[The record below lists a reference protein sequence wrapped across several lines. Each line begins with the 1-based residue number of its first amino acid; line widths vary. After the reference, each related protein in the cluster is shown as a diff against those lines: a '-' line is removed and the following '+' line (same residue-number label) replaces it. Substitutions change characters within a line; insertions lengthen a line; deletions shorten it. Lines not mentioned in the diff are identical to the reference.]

1 MTLLVTDHLAKRF
14 AVGQGRMLH
23 AVDDVG
29 FTIPEGGSLGLVG
42 ESGSGKSTIAR
53 LVTKLAQP
61 DDGAILVE
69 GRDIANIPSR
79 AFARDQL
86 RRAIQLVFQS
96 ADDALN
102 PAFSA
107 WRNIATGA
115 GTERA
120 KNGEVEAAAEA
131 AGLAPE
137 LLGRRPHQLSG
148 GQQARVGIARALL
161 PGPRLL
167 VLDEP
172 TASLDVS
179 VQAAVLKLIDKL
191 RRERGIALLFVSHDL
206 EVVRLMCDAVLV
218 LYLGRVAELG
228 PAADVLRAPAHPY
241 TRALLAATPG
251 ENSAPPL
258 QGEPLSPI
266 DPPQHACLFHTRC
279 PLATD
284 RCRSER
290 PAPREISPGWQV
302 ACHYAEAKVAAQ
314 S

>member
-1 MTLLVTDHLAKRF
+1 MNLLSAQRLRKTF
-14 AVGQGRMLH
+14 PVGKGRLLH
-23 AVDDVG
+23 AVDEVSFDL
-29 FTIPEGGSLGLVG
+29 PEGRSLGLVG

-53 LVTKLAQP
+53 LVVRLIQP
-61 DDGAILVE
+61 DDGTLVMD
-69 GRDIANIPSR
+69 GRDIAAISPAAFSR
-79 AFARDQL
+79 DPL

-107 WRNIATGA
+107 RRNIATGGGDA
-115 GTERA
+115 RMPEGV
-120 KNGEVEAAAEA
+120 VEAVAEA

-161 PGPRLL
+161 SNPRLL

-179 VQAAVLKLIDKL
+179 VQAAVLKLIDRL

-206 EVVRLMCDAVLV
+206 EVVRLMCDTVLV
-218 LYLGRVAELG
+218 LYLGRIAEIG
-228 PAADVLRAPAHPY
+228 PVTDVLRRPAHPY

-251 ENSAPPL
+251 ESTAPPL
-258 QGEPLSPI
+258 AGEPLSPI
-266 DPPQHACLFHTRC
+266 DPPEHACLFHTRC
-279 PLATD
+279 PMATD

-290 PAPREISPGWQV
+290 PMPRTLAPGWQA
-302 ACHYAEAKVAAQ
+302 ACHYADAAANV
-314 S
+314 